1 MIRQKTAQKN
11 SPNIEEFF
19 CVNQAATLAIF
30 RLGLLR
36 SDFFVPP
43 AFWYCSESLPNLAA
57 TPVSIRSLKARN
69 NFSFSA
75 RLLRRESAKDYQE

>member
-1 MIRQKTAQKN
+1 
-11 SPNIEEFF
+11 
-19 CVNQAATLAIF
+19 VLNQSATLAIF

-36 SDFFVPP
+36 SDVLVPP

-69 NFSFSA
+69 NFSRCFVGKTQQLNHF
-75 RLLRRESAKDYQE
+75 RDPM